1 MKVQVLGDGA
11 FQDKML
17 AWRVR
22 PPRQWDLDNQSASFG
37 WIYEIKPVFIGFSR
51 QAKLWGAWTWTVLEI
66 IGNYFRYLSVDN
78 GENWCSVTAAPA
90 PWLGPVSET
99 MQHVMIVIFSS
110 QFNSFYS
117 ECESHLFYFPLFLSS
132 LAGVVK
138 RTEMQIQPVINIK
151 GFTLSEMIVFYTL
164 IHWVEYHNIPD
175 EMQEES
181 FHKSSVSVFPGQS
194 WRECESSNLYSDIT
208 VPPLIPLM
216 LGN

>member
-37 WIYEIKPVFIGFSR
+37 WIYEIKPVFICFSR

-117 ECESHLFYFPLFLSS
+117 ECESHLFYFPLSPLKPGRCCQKNWNANTACNQHKRVYSIGNDCVLYINPLSRIS
-132 LAGVVK
+132 QYPRRDAG
-138 RTEMQIQPVINIK
+138 RI
-151 GFTLSEMIVFYTL
+151 FS
-164 IHWVEYHNIPD
+164 
-175 EMQEES
+175 
-181 FHKSSVSVFPGQS
+181 
-194 WRECESSNLYSDIT
+194 
-208 VPPLIPLM
+208 
-216 LGN
+216 